1 MGYISHC
8 SGRRKMSYTEIKT
21 KLEGLGQEQ
30 LLKFY
35 DELDGQAQDRLLDE
49 IDKIDFDLIN
59 TEPDKTTD
67 EEIVPLGAMTLAE
80 IEAQKEEL
88 EAIGLEAIRSGK
100 VALLLL
106 AGGQGTRLGADGPK
120 GAYNVGLTRDLYIFQ
135 CQINNL
141 MEVVK
146 KAGCPIRLA
155 IMTSVKNDAQTRA
168 FFEEHDYFGYDR
180 NYIDFFI
187 QEMMP
192 ATDFNGKVYLEAKDH
207 VALSPNGNGG
217 WYKTLLSNGLA
228 QKYKTAGVEWLNV
241 YSVDNVLQRMGDPV
255 FIGATIKSG
264 CEVGSKV
271 IAKAAPDEKV
281 GVMCLRNGHPSI
293 VEYYELT
300 DDMMN
305 LKDENGVLLYNWG
318 VILNYLFKIEGLDR
332 IGEKNMPLHVVEKKI
347 PYLDE
352 DGAEVKPESPN
363 GYKFET
369 LALDL
374 IYLMKDCLA
383 FEIEREKEF
392 APVKNLHGVDS
403 VDTARELLKGNGVEL

>member
-1 MGYISHC
+1 
-8 SGRRKMSYTEIKT
+8 MSYTEIKT